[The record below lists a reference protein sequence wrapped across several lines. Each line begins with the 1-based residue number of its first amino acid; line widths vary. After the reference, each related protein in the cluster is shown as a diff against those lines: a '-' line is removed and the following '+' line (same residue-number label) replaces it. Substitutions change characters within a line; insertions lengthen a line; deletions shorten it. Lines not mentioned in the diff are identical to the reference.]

1 MITFLEYIFF
11 ICFTIFSFLKAL
23 SYGIYEIKE
32 NKNKVGGSFV
42 IFFGLFATIF
52 SNMALILGD

>member
-1 MITFLEYIFF
+1 MISFLEYKYF
-11 ICFTIFSFLKAL
+11 ICFTIICYLKAMYY
-23 SYGIYEIKE
+23 SDDEIKE
-32 NKNKVGGSFV
+32 NKNKFRRFFV